1 MMKLF
6 YAPGT
11 CSVGMH
17 VLLEEIGA
25 PYESVKVDFSKKEQ
39 FSDAFRAVNPK
50 GKVPALVRGDGS
62 VLTEFQTVAFWLARS
77 HPEAKLLA
85 EDLEGQTRTM
95 EVMDFLVGSVHMR
108 GFTFI
113 LVPMK
118 FSPSEAAQ
126 SNVIVGKKAAQQ
138 DLVAHGREIVAGGF
152 AKLDAM
158 LEGRDWLMGDYSIAD
173 ATLFY
178 LTNWA
183 QARGVDMPGR
193 VAAFHQRMLERPA
206 VQRAL
211 KQNV

>member
-50 GKVPALVRGDGS
+50 GKVPALVREDGS

-126 SNVIVGKKAAQQ
+126 K

>member
-11 CSVGMH
+11 CSVGLH

-126 SNVIVGKKAAQQ
+126 K

-193 VAAFHQRMLERPA
+193 VAAVHQRMLARPA
-206 VQRAL
+206 VQWAL